1 MTSVAFAQNIKVT
14 GNVTDSS
21 TGDPVP
27 FAAVHLDGTMTGVST
42 DADGQYSL
50 TVPADGVLV
59 FSSIG
64 YENTTVQVNGK
75 TVINV
80 FLNPDAE
87 ALDETIVVAYGV
99 QKKSSF
105 VGAATQVSGEK
116 LERMQTTN
124 ISKSLEGAVAGLQT
138 ASSSG
143 TPGSSSSIIIRGL
156 GSISASQSPLI
167 VVDGVPYEGSLNSI
181 PAQDIESLTVL
192 KDAAANSMYG
202 ARGSNGVIIITTK
215 RGTADKVHV
224 TFDAKVGVNS
234 RAVPAYDVITDPG
247 QYYEMAWEALRN
259 AAYYRDASPLT
270 LGQANLYASAAL
282 ISNLNYN
289 VYKGVANNEVI
300 DPTTGKLN
308 PAATDLKWTDNWN
321 RDVFE
326 NGLRQEYNLSA
337 AGGSDRTQ
345 AYFSASYLK
354 DGGYVPMSGFTR
366 LAVRGKVDHQVTK
379 WLKAGVNISYSNT
392 NQQQYGG
399 ASSGSSYNNLFY
411 FGQNIAPIYPI
422 YQYDLETGERLYGAQ
437 GEDLYDWGEKRAFGQ
452 LSNPYGQLKTS
463 LSETISDNMSSRGYI
478 DVQILKDLKFSA
490 NVAFDVFN
498 QKADNYTTPVGG
510 DAANVNGRGNQSSSR
525 YTALNAN
532 QLLTYYP
539 TWGDHSLNVL
549 LGHETKSDTS
559 YGIAAE
565 MTNVVDPTVSD
576 FDNFITYQ
584 GLSSATTEYFLQG
597 FFGRAEYSYANKYT
611 VSGSYRM
618 DASSRFHPDRRW
630 GSFWAVG
637 ASWNLKQENFLADVR
652 AVDFLRLK
660 ASYGTQ
666 GNDNVGYTKVYE
678 DLYSIS
684 RVDGEASV
692 TKVFRAAPEV
702 TWEKSNN
709 FNVGFESRFFNRVS
723 LNADFFIKETKDM
736 IYSKPLAP
744 SAGSPASQLVNDIDM
759 KNTGIEFELTV
770 DLIKRQNLYWNLT
783 LNGTHYK
790 NELTKL
796 PSDKTDPERYPY
808 GYQNGS
814 YWRQLGGS
822 LYDFYLYEWAGV
834 DEATGLPLYNRY
846 YNYQVDDNGE
856 FVLDDNGE
864 KIKVNDQFGEYVE
877 LVNNSSEATLR
888 QTGKSALP
896 KFYGGFTT
904 SLATYGFDFS
914 AAFAYQIGG
923 YTYDS
928 NYQALMSSGRVGTNW
943 HKDAFNRWTPQ
954 NTSSDIPRLQ
964 NALQEANASS
974 TRWLTDASYLSLRNV
989 TLGYTF
995 PKRITNRLS
1004 MQSLRVFVTGDNLW
1018 YLSRRKGLDVR
1029 QSFSGGTGFTYSALR
1044 TVSGGITVTF

>member
-1 MTSVAFAQNIKVT
+1 MRKMKLFFTALAVLMTSVAFAQNITVT
-14 GNVTDSS
+14 GHVTDAQ
-21 TGDPVP
+21 TNEAVP
-27 FAAVHLDGTMTGVST
+27 FAAVRLDGTMTGVST
-42 DADGQYSL
+42 DADGLYSIS
-50 TVPADGVLV
+50 VPANGVLV

-64 YENTTVQVNGK
+64 YENMSVAVEGRTRVN
-75 TVINV
+75 VS
-80 FLNPDAE
+80 LNPDSE

-105 VGAATQVSGEK
+105 VGSAIQVSGEK

-143 TPGSSSSIIIRGL
+143 TPGSGSSIIIRGL

-181 PAQDIESLTVL
+181 PTQDIESLTVL

-215 RGTADKVHV
+215 RGAADKIHV

-234 RAVPAYDVITDPG
+234 RAVPAYDVITNPG
-247 QYYEMAWEALRN
+247 DYYEMAWESLRN

-270 LGQANLYASAAL
+270 LAQANMYASAAL
-282 ISNLNYN
+282 IPNLNYN
-289 VYKGVANNEVI
+289 TYKGIADHELI
-300 DPTTGKLN
+300 DPATGKLN
-308 PAATDLKWTDNWN
+308 PAAKDLKWTDNWN

-326 NGLRQEYNLSA
+326 NGLRQEYNVSA
-337 AGGSDRTQ
+337 SGGSDKTQ

-366 LAVRGKVDHQVTK
+366 LAVRSKVDHQVTK
-379 WLKAGVNISYSNT
+379 WLKAGLNVSYSNT

-399 ASSGSSYNNLFY
+399 AASGSSYNNLFF

-422 YQYDLETGERLYGAQ
+422 YQYDLATGERLYGAK
-437 GEDLYDWGEKRAFGQ
+437 GEDLYDWGEMRAFGQ
-452 LSNPYGQLKTS
+452 LSNPYGQLMTS
-463 LSETISDNMSSRGYI
+463 LSETISDNMSSRGYVDI
-478 DVQILKDLKFSA
+478 QILKDLKFSA
-490 NVAFDVFN
+490 NVAYDVFN
-498 QKADNYTTPVGG
+498 QKGDFYTTPAGG
-510 DAANVNGRGNQSSSR
+510 DAANVNGRGDQSVSR

-549 LGHETKSDTS
+549 LGHETKSDVS
-559 YGIAAE
+559 YGLSAE

-611 VSGSYRM
+611 ASASYRM

-637 ASWNLKQENFLADVR
+637 ASWNMKQEGFLAGVR
-652 AVDFLRLK
+652 AVDYLRLK

-678 DLYSIS
+678 DLYTIS

-709 FNVGFESRFFNRVS
+709 FNAGFEARLFNRLT

-736 IYSKPLAP
+736 IYSRPLAP

-759 KNTGIEFELTV
+759 KNTGIEFELAV
-770 DLIKRQNLYWNLT
+770 DIIKNQNLVWNVS

-796 PSDKTDPERYPY
+796 PSDKTDPTRYPD
-808 GYQNGS
+808 GYQSGS
-814 YWRQLGGS
+814 YWRKLGGS

-834 DEATGLPLYNRY
+834 DDATGLPLYNKY
-846 YNYQVDDNGE
+846 EKDENG
-856 FVLDDNGE
+856 
-864 KIKVNDQFGEYVE
+864 VE
-877 LVNNSSEATLR
+877 TVTLVNTSSEGTLR

-896 KFYGGFTT
+896 KFYGGFNT
-904 SLATYGFDFS
+904 SLSTHGFDFS

-923 YTYDS
+923 YTMDS
-928 NYQALMSSGRVGTNW
+928 NYQSLMGAGRIGTNW
-943 HKDAFNRWTPQ
+943 HKDAFNRWTPD
-954 NTSSDIPRLQ
+954 NTTSDVPRLQ
-964 NALQEANASS
+964 NAYQEASSTS
-974 TRWLTDASYLSLRNV
+974 TRWLTDASYISLRNLTV
-989 TLGYTF
+989 GYTF
-995 PKRITNRLS
+995 PKRIANRLS
-1004 MQSLRVFVTGDNLW
+1004 MQSLRIFATGDNLW

-1029 QSFSGGTGFTYSALR
+1029 QSFSGATGFTYSALR

>member
-1 MTSVAFAQNIKVT
+1 MRKMKLFFTALAVLMTSVAFAQNITVT
-14 GNVTDSS
+14 GHVTDAQ
-21 TGDPVP
+21 TNEAVP
-27 FAAVHLDGTMTGVST
+27 FAAVRLDGTMTGVST
-42 DADGQYSL
+42 DADGLYSIS
-50 TVPADGVLV
+50 VPANGVLV

-64 YENTTVQVNGK
+64 YENMSVAVEGRTRVN
-75 TVINV
+75 VS
-80 FLNPDAE
+80 LNPDSE

-105 VGAATQVSGEK
+105 VGSATQVSGEK

-143 TPGSSSSIIIRGL
+143 TPGSGSSIIIRGL

-181 PAQDIESLTVL
+181 PTQDIESLTVL

-215 RGTADKVHV
+215 RGAADKIHV

-234 RAVPAYDVITDPG
+234 RAVPAYDVITNPG
-247 QYYEMAWEALRN
+247 DYYEMAWESLRN

-270 LGQANLYASAAL
+270 LAQANMYASAAL
-282 ISNLNYN
+282 IPNLNYN
-289 VYKGVANNEVI
+289 TYKGIADHELI
-300 DPTTGKLN
+300 DPATGKLN
-308 PAATDLKWTDNWN
+308 PAAKDLKWTDNWN

-326 NGLRQEYNLSA
+326 NGLRQEYNVSA
-337 AGGSDRTQ
+337 SGGSDKTQ

-366 LAVRGKVDHQVTK
+366 LAVRSKVDHQVTK
-379 WLKAGVNISYSNT
+379 WLKAGLNVSYSNT

-399 ASSGSSYNNLFY
+399 AASGSSYNNLFF

-422 YQYDLETGERLYGAQ
+422 YQYDLATGERLYGAK
-437 GEDLYDWGEKRAFGQ
+437 GEDLYDWGEMRAFGQ
-452 LSNPYGQLKTS
+452 LSNPYGQLMTS

-478 DVQILKDLKFSA
+478 DIQFLKDLKFSA
-490 NVAFDVFN
+490 NVAYDVFN
-498 QKADNYTTPVGG
+498 EKGDFYTTPAGG
-510 DAANVNGRGNQSSSR
+510 DAANVNGRGEQSTKR

-549 LGHETKSDTS
+549 LGHETKSDVS
-559 YGIAAE
+559 YGLE
-565 MTNVVDPTVSD
+565 GHMTNVVDPTISD

-584 GLSSATTEYFLQG
+584 GLNSATTEYFLQG

-611 VSGSYRM
+611 ASASYRM

-637 ASWNLKQENFLADVR
+637 ASWNMKQEGFLAGVS
-652 AVDFLRLK
+652 AVDYLRLK

-678 DLYSIS
+678 DLYTIS

-709 FNVGFESRFFNRVS
+709 FNAGFEARLFNRLT

-736 IYSKPLAP
+736 IYLRPLAP

-759 KNTGIEFELTV
+759 KNTGIEFELAV
-770 DLIKRQNLYWNLT
+770 DIIKNQNLVWNVS

-796 PSDKTDPERYPY
+796 PSDKTDPTRYPD
-808 GYQNGS
+808 GYQSGS
-814 YWRQLGGS
+814 YWRKLGGS

-834 DEATGLPLYNRY
+834 DDATGLPLYNKY
-846 YNYQVDDNGE
+846 EKDENG
-856 FVLDDNGE
+856 
-864 KIKVNDQFGEYVE
+864 VE
-877 LVNNSSEATLR
+877 TVTLVNTSSEATLR

-896 KFYGGFTT
+896 KFYGGFNT
-904 SLATYGFDFS
+904 SLSTHGFDFS

-923 YTYDS
+923 YTMDS
-928 NYQALMSSGRVGTNW
+928 NYQSLMTAGRIGTNW
-943 HKDAFNRWTPQ
+943 HKDAFNRWTPD
-954 NTSSDIPRLQ
+954 NPTSDVPRLQ
-964 NALQEANASS
+964 NAYQEANSTS
-974 TRWLTDASYLSLRNV
+974 TRWLTDASYISLRNLTV
-989 TLGYTF
+989 GYTF
-995 PKRITNRLS
+995 PKRIANRLS
-1004 MQSLRVFVTGDNLW
+1004 MQSLRIFATGDNLW

-1029 QSFSGGTGFTYSALR
+1029 QSFSGATGFTYSALR

>member
-1 MTSVAFAQNIKVT
+1 
-14 GNVTDSS
+14 
-21 TGDPVP
+21 
-27 FAAVHLDGTMTGVST
+27 
-42 DADGQYSL
+42 
-50 TVPADGVLV
+50 
-59 FSSIG
+59 
-64 YENTTVQVNGK
+64 
-75 TVINV
+75 
-80 FLNPDAE
+80 
-87 ALDETIVVAYGV
+87 
-99 QKKSSF
+99 
-105 VGAATQVSGEK
+105 
-116 LERMQTTN
+116 
-124 ISKSLEGAVAGLQT
+124 
-138 ASSSG
+138 
-143 TPGSSSSIIIRGL
+143 
-156 GSISASQSPLI
+156 
-167 VVDGVPYEGSLNSI
+167 
-181 PAQDIESLTVL
+181 
-192 KDAAANSMYG
+192 
-202 ARGSNGVIIITTK
+202 
-215 RGTADKVHV
+215 
-224 TFDAKVGVNS
+224 
-234 RAVPAYDVITDPG
+234 
-247 QYYEMAWEALRN
+247 
-259 AAYYRDASPLT
+259 
-270 LGQANLYASAAL
+270 
-282 ISNLNYN
+282 
-289 VYKGVANNEVI
+289 
-300 DPTTGKLN
+300 
-308 PAATDLKWTDNWN
+308 
-321 RDVFE
+321 
-326 NGLRQEYNLSA
+326 
-337 AGGSDRTQ
+337 
-345 AYFSASYLK
+345 
-354 DGGYVPMSGFTR
+354 
-366 LAVRGKVDHQVTK
+366 
-379 WLKAGVNISYSNT
+379 
-392 NQQQYGG
+392 
-399 ASSGSSYNNLFY
+399 
-411 FGQNIAPIYPI
+411 
-422 YQYDLETGERLYGAQ
+422 
-437 GEDLYDWGEKRAFGQ
+437 
-452 LSNPYGQLKTS
+452 
-463 LSETISDNMSSRGYI
+463 
-478 DVQILKDLKFSA
+478 
-490 NVAFDVFN
+490 
-498 QKADNYTTPVGG
+498 
-510 DAANVNGRGNQSSSR
+510 
-525 YTALNAN
+525 
-532 QLLTYYP
+532 
-539 TWGDHSLNVL
+539 
-549 LGHETKSDTS
+549 
-559 YGIAAE
+559 
-565 MTNVVDPTVSD
+565 
-576 FDNFITYQ
+576 
-584 GLSSATTEYFLQG
+584 
-597 FFGRAEYSYANKYT
+597 
-611 VSGSYRM
+611 
-618 DASSRFHPDRRW
+618 
-630 GSFWAVG
+630 
-637 ASWNLKQENFLADVR
+637 
-652 AVDFLRLK
+652 
-660 ASYGTQ
+660 
-666 GNDNVGYTKVYE
+666 
-678 DLYSIS
+678 
-684 RVDGEASV
+684 
-692 TKVFRAAPEV
+692 
-702 TWEKSNN
+702 
-709 FNVGFESRFFNRVS
+709 
-723 LNADFFIKETKDM
+723 M